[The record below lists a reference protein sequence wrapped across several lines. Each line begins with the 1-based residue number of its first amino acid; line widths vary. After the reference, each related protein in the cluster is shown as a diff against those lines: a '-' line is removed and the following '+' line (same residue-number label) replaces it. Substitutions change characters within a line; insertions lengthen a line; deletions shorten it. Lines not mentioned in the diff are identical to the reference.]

1 MMLVGR
7 IAKDAGP
14 LWEVEVETIGAWT
27 QGRSRKEAIEML
39 VDLVQTMIETELK
52 RANVEVTVT
61 VLGSAGPNAYDV
73 LVEASEPT
81 LLGALVLKYQ
91 RTVRGLTLAEVA
103 AKLGTAHHN
112 AYASYEQGRRDPSL
126 GKFSELLAAVAPEMT
141 LTVAPRQPTLRAR
154 RKTGRREARRRSA

>member
-1 MMLVGR
+1 MMLVGK
-7 IAKDAGP
+7 IAKEGAF
-14 LWEVEVETIGAWT
+14 WEVEVEAIGAWT
-27 QGRSRKEAIEML
+27 QGRSRKEAMVML
-39 VDLVQTMIETELK
+39 VDVVQTMIDTELK
-52 RANVEVTVT
+52 RSGVKVTVT
-61 VLGSAGPNAYDV
+61 LLGSDGPSSYDV
-73 LVEASEPT
+73 LVKASEPT

-141 LTVAPRQPTLRAR
+141 LTVAPRKPTLRAR
-154 RKTGRREARRRSA
+154 RKSARREARRRSA